1 MLIPSEKTIFEN
13 VSSRDYYARA
23 SELKS
28 KKTSGCIFLAY
39 PDFEEVVFFIGGEP
53 AVALHETK
61 RWLSVGV
68 ELLEPVENKA
78 IASDGRMS
86 AYELPE
92 SLLHIFINK
101 KVGTMVETGL
111 GPYMT
116 AGTLMHFLANDK
128 STCVLKV
135 EDKRSTGYVYI
146 NFGKIVGAV
155 YDSPDGRSYGD
166 KAVKEM
172 ERLREQTSAAIYF
185 MEFSEKYVK
194 AKAEA
199 TPAAMPQPVAA
210 PVSRPMPEMPIPAAP
225 AQVRAPPTLGGKPV
239 AAALRSAA
247 AAPFP
252 ALKAGQVRLVVALS
266 EDRSVGLA
274 HRSRQHTLEV
284 LEDHDVAWVDKNTL
298 STLRTY
304 RAKLVL
310 PGGSEHTVT
319 LKEAAMAPGGY
330 IIIPKKL
337 RDRLSVGRGMTV
349 EVKA

>member
-1 MLIPSEKTIFEN
+1 MLIPVEKTIFEN
-13 VSSRDYYARA
+13 VSSREYYARA
-23 SELKS
+23 GELKN
-28 KKTSGCIFLAY
+28 KRMSGCIFLAY
-39 PDFEEVVFFIGGEP
+39 PDFEEAVLFLGGEP
-53 AVALHETK
+53 AVALHEAR
-61 RWLSVGV
+61 RWLTVGE

-78 IASDGRMS
+78 IAADGRMA

-116 AGTLMHFLANDK
+116 AGLLMHFLADDK
-128 STCVLKV
+128 STCVLKI
-135 EDKRSTGYVYI
+135 EDKRSIGYVYF

-155 YDSPDGRSYGD
+155 YDSPDDRSYGD
-166 KAVKEM
+166 KAVGEM
-172 ERLREQTSAAIYF
+172 EHLREQTSAAIYF

-199 TPAAMPQPVAA
+199 VSVATPQPAAVPVPRPLPSGKPAAAA
-210 PVSRPMPEMPIPAAP
+210 PKPA
-225 AQVRAPPTLGGKPV
+225 V
-239 AAALRSAA
+239 

-252 ALKAGQVRLVVALS
+252 ALKGDHVRLVVALS

-274 HRSRQHTLEV
+274 HRSKQHTLEV

-304 RAKLVL
+304 HAKLVL
-310 PGGSEHTVT
+310 PGGSEHAVT

-337 RDRLSVGRGMTV
+337 RGRLAVGQGTTV